1 MPMPRFTP
9 RERRALLLS
18 PLAAPIGYWLGL
30 LAVGVG
36 KALMDPATNYTIAP
50 VRMLGMTLAVGAPIA
65 CGAMALV
72 GLPAYLLLRG
82 AGRTGRLALWAAGGA
97 IGAAVAMLLRP
108 SLRGELFSIPFPV
121 WSGVV
126 LGLATAEV
134 FVRLLGG
141 SGGRPTDAGAAG

>member
-1 MPMPRFTP
+1 MLRLTP

-18 PLAAPIGYWLGL
+18 PLAAPIVYWLGL
-30 LAVGVG
+30 VAVGGG
-36 KALMDPATNYTIAP
+36 KALMDPATNYTVAP
-50 VRMLGMTLAVGAPIA
+50 LRMLGMTLAVGAPIA
-65 CGAMALV
+65 CGAMLLL
-72 GLPAYLLLRG
+72 GLPLYLVLRG

-121 WSGVV
+121 WSGVA

-134 FVRLLGG
+134 FFRLLG
-141 SGGRPTDAGAAG
+141 SGGRRPKAGAPG